1 MMGLSIISI
10 SAGSTASTYNQN
22 IDKQLAQLINE
33 NFSYEIFVYQKTLG
47 KFGTIQYYTDKI
59 KKMNRTVNLWVVMN
73 YHH

>member
-33 NFSYEIFVYQKTLG
+33 NFSYEIFVSQKTLHFR
-47 KFGTIQYYTDKI
+47 KFLHYENLALYSTIQI
-59 KKMNRTVNLWVVMN
+59 KFKK
-73 YHH
+73 